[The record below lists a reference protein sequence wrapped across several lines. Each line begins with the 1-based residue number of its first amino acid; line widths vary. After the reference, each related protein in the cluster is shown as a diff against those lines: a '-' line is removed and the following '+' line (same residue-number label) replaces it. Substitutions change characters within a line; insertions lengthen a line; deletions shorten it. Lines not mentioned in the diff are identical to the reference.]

1 MTNDRIATFLLHPNT
16 WWGGAQLAHL
26 RVATWLS
33 QRGIPNEIIVS
44 RVEKSLP
51 FRVPESI
58 ELTSL
63 QTPAIKVRNKPVS
76 GMLAIAAA
84 FKLAQYLRYRHP
96 AILIGGGYDG
106 WIAMIGYRLAKLT
119 KVSTRFAFWE
129 HASIS
134 ARRKYA
140 SNLREFLA
148 PLFARFYGIADALV
162 ACSQSVANELT
173 HYIGLPRE
181 YIYTIYPPIALDLF
195 HLAEEPVEHPWFV
208 DKQLPVVLG
217 VGRLTPEKNFETLI
231 KAFALVRQSRPARLV
246 ILGEGKERP
255 RLEALVRQL
264 KLENDVS
271 MPGFEPNPFKFM
283 SRASVF
289 VLSSRFEGFGMVIAE
304 ALACGCPVVSTDC
317 LSGPSEI
324 LENGKWGKLVP
335 VGDVET
341 LAEAILETIENPPDR
356 EKLKQR
362 GMDFHIDKIG
372 QQWLELINS
381 LTQKRTMIYGTV

>member
-1 MTNDRIATFLLHPNT
+1 MSNLKIAFFLPNLAG
-16 WWGGAQLAHL
+16 GGAETFTL
-26 RVATWLS
+26 
-33 QRGIPNEIIVS
+33 
-44 RVEKSLP
+44 
-51 FRVPESI
+51 
-58 ELTSL
+58 
-63 QTPAIKVRNKPVS
+63 
-76 GMLAIAAA
+76 
-84 FKLAQYLRYRHP
+84 
-96 AILIGGGYDG
+96 
-106 WIAMIGYRLAKLT
+106 RLAKFLSEEGCSVDIVLMRREGQLLGMVPQGVRLIDLDARLPGDIKPGSGLLAILRLASYIRKQNPT
-119 KVSTRFAFWE
+119 VLLAVMNYSGILALLARRLASKITPVIVNEQTTMSRQAQNAEWFVGARMPFFARLLYPKADAIVA
-129 HASIS
+129 ASI
-134 ARRKYA
+134 
-140 SNLREFLA
+140 
-148 PLFARFYGIADALV
+148 GV
-162 ACSQSVANELT
+162 AEDLSRIT
-173 HYIGLPRE
+173 KIPRE
-181 YIYTIYPPIALDLF
+181 RIRVIYNPTDPEIGQKAQ
-195 HLAEEPVEHPWFV
+195 EPVDHPWFI
-208 DKQLPVVLG
+208 DGQLPIVLG
-217 VGRLTPEKNFETLI
+217 VGRLVFQKDFETLI

-372 QQWLELINS
+372 QQWLEVIHEVAKM
-381 LTQKRTMIYGTV
+381 QAER

>member
-1 MTNDRIATFLLHPNT
+1 MAL
-16 WWGGAQLAHL
+16 L
-26 RVATWLS
+26 RVAKWLVGKGW
-33 QRGIPNEIIVS
+33 QVEVIVS
-44 RVEKSLP
+44 RVEGKLP
-51 FRVPESI
+51 FQMPSNIALVNLNVPT
-58 ELTSL
+58 LMM
-63 QTPAIKVRNKPVS
+63 NGKPIGLALVLSTVS
-76 GMLAIAAA
+76 GLVKFLRSTPPNVVIAPGWADGSVALLARR
-84 FKLAQYLRYRHP
+84 FPKTS
-96 AILIGGGYDG
+96 
-106 WIAMIGYRLAKLT
+106 AKI
-119 KVSTRFAFWE
+119 AFWE
-129 HASIS
+129 QTHVSTMRS
-134 ARRKYA
+134 YGG
-140 SNLREFLA
+140 NLYRLLA
-148 PLFARFYGIADALV
+148 PQLVQWLYPSADVLVGCSHSVADDIADLA
-162 ACSQSVANELT
+162 
-173 HYIGLPRE
+173 GLPKERVHA
-181 YIYTIYPPIALDLF
+181 IYNPIPPDLPQK
-195 HLAEEPVEHPWFV
+195 AEEPVEHPWFCG
-208 DKQLPVVLG
+208 QTIPVVLG
-217 VGRLTPEKNFETLI
+217 VGRLDPEKNFEMLI
-231 KAFALVRQSRPARLV
+231 KAFALVRQSRLVRLV

-356 EKLKQR
+356 EKLKRR

-372 QQWLELINS
+372 QQWLELIKL
-381 LTQKRTMIYGTV
+381 LT